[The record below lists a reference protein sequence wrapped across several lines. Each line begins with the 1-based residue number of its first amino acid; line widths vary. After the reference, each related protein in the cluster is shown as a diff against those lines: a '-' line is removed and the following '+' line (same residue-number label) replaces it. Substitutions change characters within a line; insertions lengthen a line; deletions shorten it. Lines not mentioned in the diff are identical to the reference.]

1 MTGLGGM
8 SLMDLRAIRCVELA
22 HPAMHHSIPSL
33 GCSSGRS
40 CDHPKS
46 EGDPEAALEVSVLAR
61 RLLRDCRMPFAR
73 ELAGPPLWPVVCW
86 LISVQ
91 LRTTTPASYVCLCWS
106 KSTGAQGSMPMQ
118 LKEVGCRVAGEA
130 KLGEVMVL

>member
-1 MTGLGGM
+1 M
-8 SLMDLRAIRCVELA
+8 ELA
-22 HPAMHHSIPSL
+22 HPAMHRSIRFP
-33 GCSSGRS
+33 GCSSERS
-40 CDHPKS
+40 CDHPVS
-46 EGDPEAALEVSVLAR
+46 EADPEAALEASALAR
-61 RLLRDCRMPFAR
+61 HRLRDCRMPFAR
-73 ELAGPPLWPVVCW
+73 ELAGPPLWQVVCW

-118 LKEVGCRVAGEA
+118 LKEVGCRVVGEA